1 MTSLK
6 VSNVDDDEFN
16 QGRPSQDTQKLLDSK
31 F

>member
-6 VSNVDDDEFN
+6 VSNVDEDDLF
-16 QGRPSQDTQKLLDSK
+16 QGRPSQDTEKLLDSK